1 MALNHCGSFR
11 TKKSPADQKDLQKI
25 LFGVYWS
32 SGDQYCYLVGKLIS
46 WSYDYSRSYAMST
59 TYLTTEELA
68 ARIHYDARTIRNQ
81 LVDNCLIEGRHYIK
95 PFGRRKFLFIWEA
108 IENDMLTKQE
118 DTIAMPLANWGEP
131 KMGAIRARKE
141 TGLLFIDFRWEGKRC
156 REQTNLRD
164 NATNCKSACKTFQV
178 SGVNSVQ

>member
-1 MALNHCGSFR
+1 MG
-11 TKKSPADQKDLQKI
+11 
-25 LFGVYWS
+25 
-32 SGDQYCYLVGKLIS
+32 
-46 WSYDYSRSYAMST
+46 T

-118 DTIAMPLANWGEP
+118 DTIAMPLAN
-131 KMGAIRARKE
+131 
-141 TGLLFIDFRWEGKRC
+141 
-156 REQTNLRD
+156 
-164 NATNCKSACKTFQV
+164 
-178 SGVNSVQ
+178 